1 MATPEVGKKAPAFS
15 AKDQNDNT
23 QKLSDYKGKWVAL
36 YFYPKDNTP
45 TCTTQACN
53 LRDNFSQL
61 KKNNIQ
67 VLGVSP
73 DDAKSHKKFEEK
85 LDLPFP
91 LLVDADKKIMEKYG
105 VWGEKQMY
113 GRTYMGVK
121 RTTFLINE
129 EGKIAHVFTK
139 PKSKEHA
146 EEIVAAM
153 MGS

>member
-1 MATPEVGKKAPAFS
+1 MSIPEAGKKAPAFT
-15 AKDQNDNT
+15 AKDQNEKSH
-23 QKLSDYKGKWVAL
+23 KLSDYKGQWVAL

-45 TCTTQACN
+45 TCSTQACN
-53 LRDNFSQL
+53 LRDNIALL
-61 KKNNIQ
+61 KKNKVQ

-85 LDLPFP
+85 FDLPFP
-91 LLVDADKKIMEKYG
+91 LLIDADKKIMEKYG

-121 RTTFLINE
+121 RTTYLINE
-129 EGKIAHVFTK
+129 EGKIAHVFLK

-146 EEIVAAM
+146 EEILSIIN
-153 MGS
+153 G